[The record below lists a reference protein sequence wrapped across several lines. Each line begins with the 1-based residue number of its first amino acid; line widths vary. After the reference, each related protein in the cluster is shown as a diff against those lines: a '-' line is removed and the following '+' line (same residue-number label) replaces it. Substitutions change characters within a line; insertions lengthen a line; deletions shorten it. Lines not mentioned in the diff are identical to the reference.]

1 MSAKKNATTGSDTE
15 PERDAQD
22 APPPPELDAQDAP
35 PPPEIAEP
43 DWLTESYLGPLT
55 ADQAAARL
63 ARHGHHVTKPAAE
76 PETK

>member
-15 PERDAQD
+15 SER
-22 APPPPELDAQDAP
+22 DAQDAP